1 MTAGPEYCTM
11 RMACKE
17 IRQPIVYVIREVK
30 LGEFLK
36 QCSLSD
42 SIESL
47 CKIKRQDNDVGFS
60 GQEIDNCI

>member
-1 MTAGPEYCTM
+1 M

-17 IRQPIVYVIREVK
+17 IRQLIVYVIWEVH

-36 QCSLSD
+36 QRSLSD

-47 CKIKRQDNDVGFS
+47 CKIKRQDNDIGFS